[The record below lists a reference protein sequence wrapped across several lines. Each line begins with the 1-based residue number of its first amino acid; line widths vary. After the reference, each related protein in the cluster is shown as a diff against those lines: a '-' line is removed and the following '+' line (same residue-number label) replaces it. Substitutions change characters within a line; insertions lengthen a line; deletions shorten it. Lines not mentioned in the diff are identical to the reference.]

1 MQYARAAR
9 PVGAAR
15 AARRGAASSDRIAFA
30 QKEPDAMPHKEG
42 SLEAP
47 TRYPLDW
54 LSDGFYD
61 QASLDKELSRVF
73 DICAGCRRCV
83 SLCGAFPALFDL
95 VDETDSGEAHDVDT
109 REFGKVVD
117 QCYLCDLC
125 YMTKCPY
132 VPPHP
137 WNVDFPHLMLRAKAV
152 DYRRGDVPL
161 RDKFLSNTD
170 ALGHFAGI
178 PVVTQTVNTVNH
190 TAAARG
196 VMEKALGVDKKAW
209 LPDFAARKFRS
220 AAQESP
226 KKPVRDGER
235 TPGKVAIYAT
245 CYVNFNEPG
254 IGHDLLAVLAHNEIP
269 YELVASEACCGMPL
283 LEQGNLQGVAGK
295 KEKNMPVLA
304 KYAREGYAI
313 IGAIPSCVLMYKHE
327 LPLMFPDDE
336 DVRAVSDAFW
346 DPFEYFV
353 SRHRDGLLKT
363 DFKTAL
369 GKVSYH
375 VPCHAR
381 VQNIGRKTF
390 ETLSLVPDT
399 KVTVVERCSG
409 HAGTFGVKK
418 EFHAMAMKI
427 GTPVFKAMAQAEPD
441 YISSDCQLAGH
452 HIEQG
457 IDENG
462 LRRSQLAH
470 PLTLLRKAY
479 GI

>member
-1 MQYARAAR
+1 
-9 PVGAAR
+9 
-15 AARRGAASSDRIAFA
+15 
-30 QKEPDAMPHKEG
+30 MPHKEG

-47 TRYPLDW
+47 TRHPLDW
-54 LSDGFYD
+54 LSEAFYD
-61 QASLDKELSRVF
+61 QDALDQELARVF

-95 VDETDSGEAHDVDT
+95 VDATDTGEAHDVDKA
-109 REFGKVVD
+109 EFGKVVD

-137 WNVDFPHLMLRAKAV
+137 WNVDFPHLMLRAKAI
-152 DYRRGDVPL
+152 DYKRGDVKL
-161 RDKFLSNTD
+161 RDRFLSNTD
-170 ALGHFAGI
+170 ALGHLAGI
-178 PVVTQTVNTVNH
+178 PVVTQTINAVNH

-196 VMEKALGVDKKAW
+196 MMESALGVDKNAW

-220 AAQESP
+220 AAKKSP
-226 KKPVRDGER
+226 PTAVRDGER

-269 YELVASEACCGMPL
+269 YELVKSEACCGMPL
-283 LEQGNLQGVAGK
+283 LEQGNLQGVADK
-295 KEKNMPVLA
+295 KAKNIPVLE

-327 LPLMFPDDE
+327 LPLMFPDDA
-336 DVRAVSDAFW
+336 DVRAVSEAFW

-363 DFKTAL
+363 DFKNSL

-381 VQNIGRKTF
+381 VQNIGRKTS
-390 ETLSLVPDT
+390 ETLALVPDT
-399 KVTVVERCSG
+399 QVTVVERCSG

-418 EFHAMAMKI
+418 EFHRTAMQI
-427 GTPVFKAMAQAEPD
+427 GTPVFKAMAQPHPD

-457 IDENG
+457 LDESG
-462 LRRSQLAH
+462 LSKGQLAH

-479 GI
+479 GL